1 MGKWEKGTVPISHF
15 LRKMKKYYRLI
26 LLILMLIVDLCM
38 IIVFYFVT
46 NKTETIKDDLA
57 LKNYMAIPI
66 VDDNSENDADEDN
79 ITEIPSEIP
88 VIQKTERMLKI
99 EALQQENSDIIGWLE
114 IPNTNINY
122 PVLQGKD
129 NSYYMT
135 HNYKKRYSKEGSL
148 FLDKDYDWSVPSS
161 NLLIYGH
168 NNRGTNEMFCQ
179 LLDYKKESFYNSHKT
194 IRFTTKDEDKEYEI
208 LSVFLSRVYY
218 KSEKNVFRYYYFI
231 NANSKEEFDEYIE
244 NCKKASLYETGITA
258 EYGEQLITLST
269 CDFYVKDG
277 RLVVVAKKTN
287 EASIE

>member
-26 LLILMLIVDLCM
+26 LLICM

>member
-26 LLILMLIVDLCM
+26 LLILMLVVDLCM